1 MTDTP
6 SEGFILYHR
15 NLKKHHIRC
24 HPILF
29 SYWIHCLE
37 SAAWKD
43 HQVWWNGEEYTLKR
57 GSFITSA
64 ARDMADLGVSRHDI
78 RRSQRVLRRCK
89 MITTKPTNRGT
100 LVEVCK
106 YSEWQDW
113 KKITNQLTNQEV
125 TSKQPASNQQTTSKQ
140 PQQKE
145 RKEIKEGKRKRITTD
160 APAYSDE
167 FENFWNEYPKREDK
181 AEAWELF
188 KEIGLNEQ
196 LLNFA
201 KKYAAEFKG
210 TRKQYA
216 KKAKYMLR
224 NQEWLSW
231 MNGNKPAPAPNST
244 KRSREQDQLAKAR
257 GCTDFSFYRAII
269 KASHPNLN
277 PEMISKAWDLSLH
290 YKTIIEDPNHANH
303 QHRPT
308 QN

>member
-1 MTDTP
+1 MSDWFKYYRSSAEHHLRCRP
-6 SEGFILYHR
+6 FIW
-15 NLKKHHIRC
+15 I
-24 HPILF
+24 
-29 SYWIHCLE
+29 YWIHCLE
-37 SAAWKD
+37 SAAWKEHTVFWKGEEFLLQRGHFISTIAKD
-43 HQVWWNGEEYTLKR
+43 QGRNGLSPSQIRNARKVLKRCHMIDIQSSRQGTLIKVNNWNDFQVRNGEAPQTMQHKDDTPTAHE
-57 GSFITSA
+57 
-64 ARDMADLGVSRHDI
+64 RHTNDT
-78 RRSQRVLRRCK
+78 RTA
-89 MITTKPTNRGT
+89 TTEER
-100 LVEVCK
+100 
-106 YSEWQDW
+106 
-113 KKITNQLTNQEV
+113 KKV
-125 TSKQPASNQQTTSKQ
+125 K
-140 PQQKE
+140 KE
-145 RKEIKEGKRKRITTD
+145 RKKRITTD

-167 FENFWNEYPKREDK
+167 FESFWNEYPKREDK

-196 LLNFA
+196 LLDFA

-231 MNGNKPAPAPNST
+231 MNGNKPAPAPNFT